1 MNYPNNKIWEYCIFL
16 GTFTDSLGRDLDLGV
31 FEHKND
37 NSISYAVASSD
48 DDGDYYSGGI
58 HTFPFGSTVE
68 LHDYQY
74 ETLGRYIEYLRRGNR

>member
-1 MNYPNNKIWEYCIFL
+1 MSYPNNKIWEYYIFL

-37 NSISYAVASSD
+37 NSISYAVAFS

-58 HTFPFGSTVE
+58 RTFLLVLLSSYTTISMKHW
-68 LHDYQY
+68 HD
-74 ETLGRYIEYLRRGNR
+74 TLNI